1 VENVMVMTARGGVT
15 AEDSWDREVQ
25 AQRDA
30 RFARRQAARDQRRG
44 GEGGRSLLSS
54 GWGRV
59 LVGAVALLAGTTLA
73 GLLALWPGA
82 APRHAATQAMGG
94 ATAGAEVVGSGI
106 ARCQGPAQQSCR
118 VIRVRVDGGAPT
130 TITLGPVGATAAPGM
145 GAKIRVARV
154 DAPPGARH
162 VEPYSYAGL
171 DRRAPLL
178 WALVAFAVLVVVIT
192 RVRGLLALGGFA
204 LSLLLMTKFLVPAI
218 LAGSP
223 GLLVALVGALAV
235 MFVTVLLTYG
245 ISAPSLAACLGIGIS
260 LLLAA
265 LAAAAAADAA
275 GLDGRSSE
283 LSSYLSG
290 MRSGLSLQ
298 GVVLAGMVIGALG
311 VLADMGVTQAS
322 AVMALRRA
330 DPAGS
335 ARLLYRRG
343 FTVGRDHL
351 VATTH
356 TLVLVYVGATL
367 PLLLVMN
374 ASGVGFTD
382 AVNTQD
388 LAEPILGTLI
398 GASALLVSVPL
409 TTALTVAVVA
419 RIPAAAL
426 GHVESHHH

>member
-1 VENVMVMTARGGVT
+1 M
-15 AEDSWDREVQ
+15 
-25 AQRDA
+25 
-30 RFARRQAARDQRRG
+30 
-44 GEGGRSLLSS
+44 
-54 GWGRV
+54 
-59 LVGAVALLAGTTLA
+59 LVGAVALLGAATIA
-73 GLLALWPGA
+73 GLLLMWPGA
-82 APRHAATQAMGG
+82 APQRAATQAMGG
-94 ATAGAEVVGSGI
+94 ATVGAAVVGSDV
-106 ARCQGPAQQSCR
+106 ARCAGPTRQACR
-118 VIRVRVDGGAPT
+118 VIRVRVDGGGTT
-130 TITLGPVGATAAPGM
+130 TITLGPVGATAAPAT
-145 GAKIRVARV
+145 GARIRVQRV
-154 DAPPGARH
+154 QVPAGAGH
-162 VEPYSYAGL
+162 VEPFSYAGL
-171 DRRAPLL
+171 DRRGPLL
-178 WALVAFAVLVVVIT
+178 WALLAFALLVVVIT
-192 RVRGLLALGGFA
+192 RVRGLLALVGFV

-245 ISAPSLAACLGIGIS
+245 VTAPSLAACLGIGLS

-265 LAAAAAADAA
+265 IGSAVAVSAA

-290 MRSGLSLQ
+290 MRTGLSLQ

-330 DPAGS
+330 DPVSS

-398 GASALLVSVPL
+398 GATALLISVPL
-409 TTALTVAVVA
+409 TTALTAAVVA
-419 RIPAAAL
+419 RIPAEAL
-426 GHVESHHH
+426 GEIEPHQH

>member
-1 VENVMVMTARGGVT
+1 MTAQT
-15 AEDSWDREVQ
+15 EDAWERAVQ
-25 AQRDA
+25 TERDA
-30 RFARRQAARDQRRG
+30 RLARRQAARDQRHGEAG
-44 GEGGRSLLSS
+44 GGSSLLSS

-59 LVGAVALLAGTTLA
+59 LVGAVALLAVATLA
-73 GLLALWPGA
+73 GLLLLWPGA
-82 APRHAATQAMGG
+82 APRRAATQAMGG
-94 ATAGAEVVGSGI
+94 ATTGAEIVGSTV
-106 ARCQGPAQQSCR
+106 ARCQGPTRQQCR
-118 VIRVRVDGGAPT
+118 VIRARVDGGSTT
-130 TITLGPVGATAAPGM
+130 TITLGPIGTTANPSAGTR
-145 GAKIRVARV
+145 IRVQRV
-154 DAPPGARH
+154 QVPAGAGH
-162 VEPYSYAGL
+162 VEPYSYAGI
-171 DRRAPLL
+171 DRRGPLL
-178 WALVAFAVLVVVIT
+178 WALIAFAVLVVVIT
-192 RVRGLLALGGFA
+192 RLRGLLALVGFA

-218 LAGSP
+218 LVGSS

-245 ISAPSLAACLGIGIS
+245 VTAPSLAACLGIGLS

-265 LAAAAAADAA
+265 LGAAVAASAA

-290 MRSGLSLQ
+290 MRTGLSLQ

-398 GASALLVSVPL
+398 GATALLISVPL
-409 TTALTVAVVA
+409 TTALTAGVVA
-419 RIPAAAL
+419 RIPAGAL
-426 GHVESHHH
+426 GHAEAHHH